1 MKPEGEPKMSVPC
14 MLIITTRTSGLN
26 TNTTS
31 NANAGTSM
39 TAPVRRFFAT
49 RTFAVRPPCVLAP
62 CGDCDEWVDDAIS
75 RFLSFS
81 GSGIALPRAMGN
93 TLLRLLVVSRSRSD
107 GGRGV
112 SSC

>member
-14 MLIITTRTSGLN
+14 MLIITTRTSGPN

-62 CGDCDEWVDDAIS
+62 CGDCDKWVDDAIS

-107 GGRGV
+107 DGRGV